1 MDPYDLPALLAE
13 VDIFQG
19 VPAEVLAELSLGSSI
34 EGVEASG
41 YVFVENEPSRDVYL
55 VLDGAIE
62 LTRTVGRGELQR
74 LALMDRGQIFGE
86 LALFDALPRS
96 ATATAF
102 VRSTVLRMPAE
113 LIGRL
118 LGEAPGFAAPLLFNV
133 VRKLSLRLRDA
144 DDALR
149 AAAGRP

>member
-1 MDPYDLPALLAE
+1 MDPYDLPTLLAE

-19 VPAEVLAELSLGSSI
+19 VPSEVLAELALGASV
-34 EGVEASG
+34 EAFEASG
-41 YVFVENEPSRDVYL
+41 YVFVEGEPSRDVYL
-55 VLDGAIE
+55 VLDGAVE
-62 LTRTVGRGELQR
+62 MTRTVGRGELQR

-86 LALFDALPRS
+86 LALFDGLPRS

-102 VRSTVLRMPAE
+102 VRSTLLRLPAE
-113 LIGRL
+113 LLGRL

-149 AAAGRP
+149 AAAGR